1 MSDLLFL
8 GALSCLHEVFKCPI
22 GLREAVLVATLEAL
36 LAAAA
41 PGSRARER
49 TLSSLGGAWPGCA
62 GCGICMRVLPLGAT
76 LSAQ

>member
-41 PGSRARER
+41 PSSRAGER

-62 GCGICMRVLPLGAT
+62 GCAICMRVLLLGAT